1 MVLWIWTWTK
11 LKNIFTVLDEDSN
24 QNTKPTEAKVKA
36 TNEKLSKVYETNFKK
51 AFHDFLENFVEPF
64 SELPK
69 YHMVAKQMIKNNY
82 NMFHVS
88 YDDIK
93 KFNINLAG
101 FLSAQKINFNL
112 DIIASIKDQKV
123 I

>member
-1 MVLWIWTWTK
+1 
-11 LKNIFTVLDEDSN
+11 
-24 QNTKPTEAKVKA
+24 
-36 TNEKLSKVYETNFKK
+36 
-51 AFHDFLENFVEPF
+51 
-64 SELPK
+64 
-69 YHMVAKQMIKNNY
+69 
-82 NMFHVS
+82 MFHVS